1 MPPVFTDQ
9 YFTNW
14 NRFKKIQ
21 IKFIN
26 SKKTIYG
33 GLCSIMEKKS
43 IDIVKEIIKK
53 KREES
58 ERPEEKIGLTK
69 ILDLIDKNEFCFL
82 ALSPSTVARLFSGLG
97 MEDKQAIELYRDL
110 VSKENRRKYKEYMRE
125 QRKNRVVSAI
135 NEFFKNKKIN
145 REDDDDARGVVK

>member
-1 MPPVFTDQ
+1 MPLVFTDQ

-53 KREES
+53 KRKES
-58 ERPEEKIGLTK
+58 ERPEEIIGLSK
-69 ILDLIDKNEFCFL
+69 FLDLIDENEFYFL
-82 ALSPSTVARLFSGLG
+82 TVSPYMVARLFSGLG
-97 MEDKQAIELYRDL
+97 MEEKQAIELYRDL
-110 VSKENRRKYKEYMRE
+110 VSKENKRKYKEYKRE
-125 QRKNRVVSAI
+125 QRKNHVVSAI
-135 NEFFKNKKIN
+135 NEFFKNKNIN
-145 REDDDDARGVVK
+145 REDDADDAR